1 MRMVE
6 RLDCLWSIPS
16 FGNISRPLDIA
27 PFLFCTR
34 NDQGYLNEEKG
45 TANGWDALW
54 KRFMERVLTETK
66 VTERFTEHDLRA
78 KCASDAENLDQAR
91 ALLTHADS
99 RTTQRVYRRKPERVR
114 PGKGI
119 G

>member
-1 MRMVE
+1 M
-6 RLDCLWSIPS
+6 
-16 FGNISRPLDIA
+16 DIA

-34 NDQGYLNEEKG
+34 DGQGYVNEEKK
-45 TANGWDALW
+45 TANGWASMR
-54 KRFMERVLTETK
+54 KRFMDRVLAETK
-66 VTERFTEHDLRA
+66 VENRFTEHDPQGKR
-78 KCASDAENLDQAR
+78 ASDADSLKHAR